1 MAGGRAA
8 ESQARGWR
16 FLEAGDLKS
25 AENSFAA
32 ALKTI
37 QADGDRDAL
46 ARCLE
51 LALGV
56 KLEIVEEPTTGR
68 LQIQL
73 SAEGNLFRPMRAAEC
88 PMASFASYSLQR
100 HYSRYALQMSWFS
113 MSPRP
118 ACTLTS

>member
-1 MAGGRAA
+1 LRTDDAA
-8 ESQARGWR
+8 PARQSTPGTR
-16 FLEAGDLKS
+16 TLAVDDDGSNL
-25 AENSFAA
+25 AA